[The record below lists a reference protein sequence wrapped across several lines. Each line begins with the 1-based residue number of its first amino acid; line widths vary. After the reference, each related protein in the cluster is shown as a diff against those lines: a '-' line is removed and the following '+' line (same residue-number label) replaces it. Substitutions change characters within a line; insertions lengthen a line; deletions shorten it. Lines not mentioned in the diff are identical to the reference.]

1 MIIEAG
7 IMGTGI
13 YLPEKIVTNDDMAA
27 IVDTSDEWISTRTGM
42 KRRHV
47 SSGEETWYMGW
58 KAAEQALMNAQVT
71 AEDVDIVIVTS
82 TTPDYYTPSMAS
94 VIQGELGAV
103 NAFAYDMNAACS
115 GFVFAY
121 DQAAHY
127 LLNPEINHILI
138 VSCESLTKLVDY
150 TDRSTCV
157 LFGDGAAAV
166 VLGRNGGKLVASELG
181 GDGKAADAIVANALR
196 SEHPFYEEDD
206 NAFER
211 RFDYE
216 GEKIY
221 MDGHE
226 VYRFAVRTLVQ
237 AVKNVL
243 EKSGVD
249 KSELALLIP
258 HQANNRII
266 QAAARRLELGTEQ
279 VFSFIEE
286 TGNISSAT
294 IPYCLHELFMQDE
307 LKKGDKIV
315 ICGFG
320 AGLTYGASLLTI

>member
-13 YLPEKIVTNDDMAA
+13 YLPEKVVTNNDFTS
-27 IVDTSDEWISTRTGM
+27 IVDTSDEWISSRTGM

-58 KAAEQALMNAQVT
+58 QAAEQALVNAGLT
-71 AEDVDIVIVTS
+71 AEDIDLIIVTS
-82 TTPDYYTPSMAS
+82 TTPDYFTPSMAS

-127 LLNPEINHILI
+127 LLNPRFDHILI
-138 VSCESLTKLVDY
+138 VSCESLTKFVDY

-166 VLGRNGGKLVASELG
+166 VVGRNGGQLLASELG
-181 GDGKAADAIVANALR
+181 SDGKAADAIVSNALR
-196 SEHPFYEEDD
+196 SNHPFWDGES
-206 NAFER
+206 AFER

-216 GEKIY
+216 GEKLF

-226 VYRFAVRTLVQ
+226 VYRFAVHTLVD
-237 AVKNVL
+237 AVRLVL

-249 KSELALLIP
+249 KSELSLLIP

-266 QAAARRLELGTEQ
+266 QAAARRLDLEEEQ

-294 IPYCLHELFMQDE
+294 IPYCIHELFMRDE

-320 AGLTYGASLLTI
+320 AGLTYGASLITI

>member
-1 MIIEAG
+1 MSMEAG

-13 YLPEKIVTNDDMAA
+13 YLPERVVTNEDLST

-42 KRRHV
+42 KERRF

-58 KAAEQALMNAQVT
+58 QAAEQALENAGLA
-71 AEDVDIVIVTS
+71 AEQIDVIVVTS

-94 VIQGELGAV
+94 VIQGELGATK
-103 NAFAYDMNAACS
+103 AFAFDLNAACS

-121 DQAAHY
+121 DLAAHF
-127 LLNPEINHILI
+127 LLNPAIEHVLI
-138 VSCESLTKLVDY
+138 VSAESLTKLVDY

-166 VLGRNGGKLVASELG
+166 VVGRNGGKLIASDLG
-181 GDGKAADAIVANALR
+181 GDGKAADAIVSNALR
-196 SEHPFYEEDD
+196 SEHPFSEGESK
-206 NAFER
+206 FPR
-211 RFDYE
+211 RFAYE
-216 GEKIY
+216 GQELY

-226 VYRFAVRTLVQ
+226 VYRFAVRTL
-237 AVKNVL
+237 AEAARNVL

-249 KSELALLIP
+249 KSELTLLVP

-266 QAAARRLELGTEQ
+266 QAAARRLDLQEDQ
-279 VFSFIEE
+279 VFSYIEE

-294 IPYCLHELFMQDE
+294 IPYCLHALFEKGE

-320 AGLTYGASLLTI
+320 AGLTYGASLLEI